1 MPSLRRSISS
11 PAVRS
16 SPYPAL
22 SSAVSGGLGARSSGR
37 RRSTGSETST
47 RRVLADIEWWK
58 VVDGQRDAD
67 ADQESDEPNRDQAPD
82 SPSGLGSALE
92 ELLNTSVLFGAG
104 IGAEHTLMIPLA
116 VSSYESSQALP
127 INEFAALSISP
138 QTPTR
143 RGHTRTSS
151 ASSLDSTPE
160 AAQPATFEGLRLS
173 IPDAESETL
182 ELPNFPILQRGTTA
196 LPIMRTSVSR
206 PSLQRPTFAIEV
218 FGSLHK
224 IMMTD
229 SDHDEH
235 TFLLFSLR
243 LRSKKVFLPLSIHRQ
258 HFNRLSSP
266 PPLASPDRSSFDF
279 IPKLLGHPP
288 TIPRG

>member
-116 VSSYESSQALP
+116 SSQALP

-182 ELPNFPILQRGTTA
+182 ELPNFPILQRG
-196 LPIMRTSVSR
+196 MRSSAMASPLFASHGHSFSDFLSFRNDSVTHYADFSVS
-206 PSLQRPTFAIEV
+206 
-218 FGSLHK
+218 
-224 IMMTD
+224 
-229 SDHDEH
+229 
-235 TFLLFSLR
+235 
-243 LRSKKVFLPLSIHRQ
+243 PLSAAP
-258 HFNRLSSP
+258 NLCN
-266 PPLASPDRSSFDF
+266 
-279 IPKLLGHPP
+279 
-288 TIPRG
+288 

>member
-116 VSSYESSQALP
+116 
-127 INEFAALSISP
+127 FAALSISP

-182 ELPNFPILQRGTTA
+182 ELPNFPILQRDFLSFRNDSVTHYA
-196 LPIMRTSVSR
+196 DFSVS
-206 PSLQRPTFAIEV
+206 
-218 FGSLHK
+218 
-224 IMMTD
+224 
-229 SDHDEH
+229 
-235 TFLLFSLR
+235 
-243 LRSKKVFLPLSIHRQ
+243 PLSAAP
-258 HFNRLSSP
+258 NLCN
-266 PPLASPDRSSFDF
+266 
-279 IPKLLGHPP
+279 
-288 TIPRG
+288 